1 MLEDQDEVS
10 TRSSWRQLGTLL
22 RAFFVSEVRK
32 RAWLWLVILLLFCF
46 AIAKVSVIMNEAQ
59 GEFFTALSKRQEAVY
74 WGAIRWW
81 MTLFAIAVP
90 LAALYRYSEERLSLL
105 WREWMTRHLLQRYC
119 SNRVYYRLIG
129 SDRVDNPDQ
138 RIAEDVKLFATT
150 TLSLLLILLQ
160 SVVMVGAFVAVVWA
174 ISPALMGALILY
186 AVLGTFGAWLIG
198 RRLVSLNYS
207 QFQKEADFRYSLVRV
222 RDHAESIAF
231 YRGEKRE
238 RSQLRGRFAEVVGN
252 TMRIIGWNRNLTFFT
267 TGYNW
272 FALALPVLIVA
283 PIYLR
288 GEAEFGVIS
297 QAQGAFATV
306 LAAFSVIIT
315 QFERISIYS
324 AGIKRLG
331 DLWDHLDDFD
341 AEDERDAGEN
351 ELEVNEDARSLG
363 LEGLTVRTPDRARQL
378 VRDLSFRLKPG
389 ESALL
394 MGESGSGKS
403 SLLRTIA
410 GLWQS
415 GSGTI
420 NRPGLNRLMFLPQRP
435 YMVIGTLRDQLLY
448 PQFKGNL
455 SDETIKEALEKANLP
470 DVIDRVDGDLEKTAD
485 WANML
490 SLGEQ
495 QRVSFARLFLKK
507 PIIAFMD
514 EATSA
519 LNEPNEKDLYL
530 KMRESKMSYLSVG
543 HRTTLKEFHDWLI
556 VLKRDGTYSIERCA
570 ENHTA
575 KKKPA
580 GKEAPVF

>member
-1 MLEDQDEVS
+1 Q
-10 TRSSWRQLGTLL
+10 GT
-22 RAFFVSEVRK
+22 
-32 RAWLWLVILLLFCF
+32 
-46 AIAKVSVIMNEAQ
+46 
-59 GEFFTALSKRQEAVY
+59 FFTALGKKDESGY
-74 WGAIRWW
+74 WHGMLQW
-81 MTLFAIAVP
+81 MGLFVASIP
-90 LAALYRYSEERLSLL
+90 LAALYRYSEERLGLL
-105 WREWMTRHLLQRYC
+105 WREWMTRHLLQRYFY
-119 SNRVYYRLIG
+119 NRVYYRLNH

-138 RIAEDVKLFATT
+138 RITEDVKLFATT
-150 TLSLLLILLQ
+150 TLSLLLITLQ
-160 SVVMVGAFVAVVWA
+160 SMVTVVAFVGVVWA
-174 ISPALMGALILY
+174 ISPTLMSALGLY
-186 AVLGTFGAWLIG
+186 AMLGTFGAWLIG
-198 RRLVSLNYS
+198 RKLVSLNYL

-238 RSQLRGRFAEVVGN
+238 RSQLRGRFAAVVDN
-252 TMRIIGWNRNLTFFT
+252 TLRIIGWNRNLTFFI
-267 TGYNW
+267 TGYNY

-283 PIYLR
+283 PLYFQ
-288 GEAEFGVIS
+288 GKAELGTIT

-306 LAAFSVIIT
+306 LAAFSLIIT
-315 QFERISIYS
+315 QFERISTYS

-331 DLWDHLDDFD
+331 DLWDHLDEFD
-341 AEDERDAGEN
+341 AEDERDAEDSD
-351 ELEVNEDARSLG
+351 LEVNEDARSLG

-378 VRDLSFRLKPG
+378 VRDLSFRLRPG

-415 GSGTI
+415 GSGVI

-435 YMVIGTLRDQLLY
+435 YMVMGTLRDQLLY

-455 SDETIKEALEKANLP
+455 SDEAIAEALEKANLP
-470 DVIDRVDGDLEKTAD
+470 EVIDRVEGDLDRTAD

-507 PIIAFMD
+507 PIIAFLD

-519 LNEPNEKDLYL
+519 LDEPNEKELYL
-530 KMRESKMSYLSVG
+530 KLRKAGMSYLSVG

-556 VLKRDGTYSIERCA
+556 LLKRDGSYTVTRCA
-570 ENHTA
+570 EAEAN
-575 KKKPA
+575 KPA
-580 GKEAPVF
+580 GAR

>member
-1 MLEDQDEVS
+1 
-10 TRSSWRQLGTLL
+10 
-22 RAFFVSEVRK
+22 
-32 RAWLWLVILLLFCF
+32 
-46 AIAKVSVIMNEAQ
+46 
-59 GEFFTALSKRQEAVY
+59 
-74 WGAIRWW
+74 
-81 MTLFAIAVP
+81 
-90 LAALYRYSEERLSLL
+90 
-105 WREWMTRHLLQRYC
+105 
-119 SNRVYYRLIG
+119 
-129 SDRVDNPDQ
+129 
-138 RIAEDVKLFATT
+138 
-150 TLSLLLILLQ
+150 
-160 SVVMVGAFVAVVWA
+160 MVGAFVSVLWT
-174 ISPALMGALILY
+174 ISPLLLGALALY
-186 AVLGTFGAWLIG
+186 ALLGTGGAWLIG

-252 TMRIIGWNRNLTFFT
+252 TMRMIGWNRNLTFFI

-288 GEAEFGVIS
+288 GDAEFGVIS

-306 LAAFSVIIT
+306 LAAFSLIIT
-315 QFERISIYS
+315 QFERISMYS

-331 DLWDHLDDFD
+331 DLWDNLDDFD
-341 AEDERDAGEN
+341 AEDERDAGESD
-351 ELEVNEDARSLG
+351 LEVNEDARSLG
-363 LEGLTVRTPDRARQL
+363 LEGLTVRTPDRDRKL

-415 GSGTI
+415 GSGII

-435 YMVIGTLRDQLLY
+435 YMIIGTLRDQLLY

-455 SDETIKEALEKANLP
+455 SDEDIAAALAKANLS
-470 DVIDRVDGDLEKTAD
+470 DVIDRVDGDLDKVAD

-507 PIIAFMD
+507 PIIAFLD

-519 LNEPNEKDLYL
+519 LDEPNEKDLYGKL
-530 KMRESKMSYLSVG
+530 RTAKTSYLSVG

-556 VLKRDGTYSIERCA
+556 ILKLDGSYTIERCVSERA
-570 ENHTA
+570 A
-575 KKKPA
+575 KKPP